1 MQITQLKSTHLGDSG
16 LSITSVGFGAIAWT
30 LRNPAIDGATV
41 GFRSPEQ
48 VDPVI
53 EAANLQLSEDDITT
67 IEGAQ

>member
-1 MQITQLKSTHLGDSG
+1 MLRQIQQIAPVETLQPDS
-16 LSITSVGFGAIAWT
+16 AI
-30 LRNPAIDGATV
+30 V

-48 VDPVI
+48 VDPLI